1 MAGPPTALSS
11 TRLHLREGKGLES
24 NAGCRTSVER
34 TTDIATLD
42 EWLGNIL
49 DANTLGEVGI
59 PVKK

>member
-1 MAGPPTALSS
+1 LSS